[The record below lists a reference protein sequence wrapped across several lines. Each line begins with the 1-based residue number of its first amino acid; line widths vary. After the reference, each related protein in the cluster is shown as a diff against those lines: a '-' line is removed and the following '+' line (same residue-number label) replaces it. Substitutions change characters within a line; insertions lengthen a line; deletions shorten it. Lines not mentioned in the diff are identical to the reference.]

1 MSGNRACGVP
11 LTLQFLPLGR
21 RQAARF
27 QAHVYENFCCRRSV
41 TLPYPLPN
49 STRGE
54 RLVIS
59 SQFMVY
65 LMFSIIWPCV
75 FGFLYA
81 LAERL
86 FPNVL
91 VPDHVDE

>member
-1 MSGNRACGVP
+1 M
-11 LTLQFLPLGR
+11 
-21 RQAARF
+21 
-27 QAHVYENFCCRRSV
+27 
-41 TLPYPLPN
+41 
-49 STRGE
+49 
-54 RLVIS
+54 IS

-65 LMFSIIWPCV
+65 LMFSIIWPCA